1 MSASFSMNGCEV
13 IKIKSSEIQFP
24 DRYLGEAVLKVI
36 LQQMVVAQKDP
47 VYSEDLTMCG
57 LISFVCIG
65 RAAYVVAELL
75 VTSSVENLTAL
86 QTVSFGI
93 RFHIAE
99 SYGIQN

>member
-1 MSASFSMNGCEV
+1 MRTPLRGILSPDFYIIIQYDIADVKTAYFDMSASFGVNGCEV

-24 DRYLGEAVLKVI
+24 DRYLGEAVLKVL

-65 RAAYVVAELL
+65 
-75 VTSSVENLTAL
+75 
-86 QTVSFGI
+86 
-93 RFHIAE
+93 
-99 SYGIQN
+99 

>member
-1 MSASFSMNGCEV
+1 MPAAFGVNGCEV

-24 DRYLGEAVLKVI
+24 DRYLGEAVLKVL

-86 QTVSFGI
+86 QAVSFGI
-93 RFHIAE
+93 RFHISE